1 MNGTKRPY
9 QAMSPGLARVAARAQ
24 KHPTERMQSLAH
36 HLDVDALRRSY
47 DRIKPNAAVGV
58 DGVTKEAY
66 GQNLES
72 NLQDLHERLRTK
84 RYRHQPIRRVQ
95 IPKDKGKTRPIGIST
110 IEDKIVQGALHE
122 VLEAIYEQDFEDF
135 SYGFRPGRGARD
147 ALRSLNRGLVPG
159 GMRWVLELD
168 IASFFDSLDRAK
180 LREMLQERIADTS
193 LMRLIGKCLHVGVL
207 EGVEFSRPDEG
218 TVQGSRLS
226 PILGNIY
233 LHHVLD
239 RWFMDEVRPRLRGK
253 AALVRYADDAVF
265 CFEQR
270 SDAERVMDV
279 LGKRLARFGLALH
292 PDKTRLLDFRQPAAD
307 QRGGKGPG
315 TFDFLGFT
323 LYWRRSRKGNW
334 YVASKTRR
342 ERVQRAKRA
351 IYDWCRRHR
360 HQPVEDQHAALVRR
374 IQGHINYFG
383 VRGNTRSLGR
393 VVYAARRAWYKW
405 LNRRSQRSRLN
416 WERFVDLLRDYP
428 LPKPRA
434 TWAWWGQTL

>member
-1 MNGTKRPY
+1 MNSTKRLY
-9 QAMSPGLARVAARAQ
+9 QAMSPGLARVAARARNN
-24 KHPTERMQSLAH
+24 PTERMQSLAH
-36 HLDVDALRRSY
+36 HLDVEALRRSY
-47 DRIKPNAAVGV
+47 DRIKPNAAVGI
-58 DGVTKEAY
+58 DGVTKRAY
-66 GQNLES
+66 GQELEA
-72 NLQDLHERLRTK
+72 NIQDLHERLRTK
-84 RYRHQPIRRVQ
+84 RYRHQPIRRVH

-110 IEDKIVQGALHE
+110 IEDKIVQGALCE

-147 ALRSLNRGLVPG
+147 ALRSLDRALAPG

-180 LREMLQERIADTS
+180 LGEMLQERIADTS
-193 LMRLIGKCLHVGVL
+193 LMRLVGKCLHVGVL
-207 EGVEFSRPDEG
+207 DGEAFSRPEEG

-226 PILGNIY
+226 PMLGNIY

-239 RWFMDEVRPRLRGK
+239 RWFVDEVRPRMRGS

-265 CFEQR
+265 CFEHR
-270 SDAERVMDV
+270 SDAERVMSV
-279 LGKRLARFGLALH
+279 LDKRLARFGLELH
-292 PDKTRLLDFRQPAAD
+292 PGKTRLLDFRCPPEGQKA
-307 QRGGKGPG
+307 GKSAG

-323 LYWRRSRKGNW
+323 LYWRRSRKSNW

-351 IYDWCRRHR
+351 INDWCRRHR
-360 HQPVEDQHAALVRR
+360 HRSVEDQHVALTRR

-383 VRGNTRSLGR
+383 VRGNTRSLA
-393 VVYAARRAWYKW
+393 VVVEAAKRAWYKW

-434 TWAWWGQTL
+434 RWVLWGEPL